1 MHRLSLVVFIIAS
14 AAHLYASWKDQAKW
28 RARTKPLLLGL
39 LLLFYVTAGKPL
51 CVFLVL
57 ALAASWLGDILL
69 IPKGN
74 TWFAAG
80 GVSFMLAHAF
90 LILVFLEGII
100 KELVRWP
107 LAILL
112 AAVYGSVSAM
122 IVRALRG
129 TVPGRMKFPMY
140 FYLLCNTAMNVF
152 ACMQMITL
160 GKTGAAVSFIGAV
173 LFFISDCTLFL
184 VRYYKKP
191 EIVFRKHFTVM
202 LTYLAGEFLI
212 TQGKIMLG

>member
-1 MHRLSLVVFIIAS
+1 MFIITGAL
-14 AAHLYASWKDQAKW
+14 HLYASWKDKAEQ
-28 RARTKPLLLGL
+28 RARTKPLLLGF
-39 LLLFYVTAGKPL
+39 LLLFYITADSRL
-51 CVFLVL
+51 CVYLIL

-69 IPKGN
+69 IPRGN
-74 TWFAAG
+74 GWFTAG
-80 GVSFMLAHAF
+80 GVSFMFAHLF
-90 LILVFLEGII
+90 LIAL
-100 KELVRWP
+100 
-107 LAILL
+107 
-112 AAVYGSVSAM
+112 VYGGISAL
-122 IVRALRG
+122 IVRALCG
-129 TVPGRMKFPMY
+129 TIPDKMKFPMY

-173 LFFISDCTLFL
+173 LFFM
-184 VRYYKKP
+184 P